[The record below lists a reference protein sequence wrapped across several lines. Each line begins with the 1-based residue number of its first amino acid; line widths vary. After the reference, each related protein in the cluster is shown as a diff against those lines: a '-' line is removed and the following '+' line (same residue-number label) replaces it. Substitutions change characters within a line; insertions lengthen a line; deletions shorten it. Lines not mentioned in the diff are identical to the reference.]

1 MNAGMTFGQLKS
13 SETIPDGSIF
23 PVSMG
28 DGTGSKKV
36 TKETLVT
43 EIGKDLKI
51 GDLNDLKTQDKTS
64 LVEAINEAATLDVLD
79 TKEEIEA
86 NTEAGKIA
94 GAQAVKEMVGEL
106 NDNLSNLSTDLY
118 KFGQQV
124 NIGAVT
130 SYKAT
135 NNCLVYIQNTL
146 KNNSFIT
153 FKVNDLT
160 AFTAQNGATTENSAL
175 RMPATLYMSKGD
187 ILTIDI
193 HGDASVDFVKIVKM
207 N

>member
-1 MNAGMTFGQLKS
+1 MRNGSVMNAAKNMGVIASVINILRTHLVIRPIFSFM
-13 SETIPDGSIF
+13 IPPLS
-23 PVSMG
+23 
-28 DGTGSKKV
+28 
-36 TKETLVT
+36 
-43 EIGKDLKI
+43 
-51 GDLNDLKTQDKTS
+51 
-64 LVEAINEAATLDVLD
+64 
-79 TKEEIEA
+79 
-86 NTEAGKIA
+86 
-94 GAQAVKEMVGEL
+94 EL